1 MGILVGML
9 SHVFSGG
16 RNGGYDELSS
26 PHVILFQLHG
36 NILYGKVHILVGIR
50 SVYVMWCF
58 FCTRFGGYDDPC
70 YWWWVY

>member
-1 MGILVGML
+1 MGILVSML
-9 SHVFSGG
+9 SHVFCGG

-26 PHVILFQLHG
+26 PHVILLQLRG

-58 FCTRFGGYDDPC
+58 FG
-70 YWWWVY
+70 

>member
-16 RNGGYDELSS
+16 HNGGYDELSS
-26 PHVILFQLHG
+26 PHVIHLQLRG

-50 SVYVMWCF
+50 SVYVMWCLF
-58 FCTRFGGYDDPC
+58 WYAF
-70 YWWWVY
+70 WWVR